1 MTATHTT
8 SSSSITT
15 RKGPTMAREIPLPHP
30 GEVLKEEFLDAMDI
44 SVYAAAK
51 AIGISRSQLNSICR
65 GEHRITAP
73 IALRLGR
80 YFNVDAA
87 WFMNMQMKYDLETSS
102 EELGPQLDAIQPLEV
117 AA

>member
-1 MTATHTT
+1 MTRA
-8 SSSSITT
+8 
-15 RKGPTMAREIPLPHP
+15 IPLPHP
-30 GEVLKEEFLDAMDI
+30 GEVLKEEFFDAMDI

-51 AIGISRSQLNSICR
+51 AIGISRSQLNSICK

-80 YFNVDAA
+80 YLNVDAA
-87 WFMNMQMKYDLETSS
+87 WFMNMQTKYDLETSFD
-102 EELGPQLDAIQPLEV
+102 ELAPQLEAIQPLPV